1 MIVKA
6 KVSSIEGNRF
16 RVIVNGRV
24 SALLPRVSVLK
35 NDSEKVEIVV
45 GDTVLAVFYSE
56 TIADG
61 AVIGKLVN

>member
-6 KVSSIEGNRF
+6 KVSSVEGNRF